1 MAVWSVVKLSALA
14 LGLRCDPEYYHPRNL
29 ADAKHL
35 ARSKPQSIGT
45 MAFVTD
51 GIHGSPEEVEADGVR
66 YLSAKC
72 IKDNAF
78 ALGDALHISDAQ
90 HTANPRTSLRE
101 NDVLITTVGTIG
113 NAAVV
118 QAEIL
123 PANSDRHLG
132 IIRIN
137 KDALVD
143 PYYLA
148 AFLNCKY
155 GRFQSLRESTGNVQR
170 NLFIEKIRELR
181 VPVLDCAAQVSR
193 QTMAAYAKRREA
205 AAAVA
210 SAEAQLMEALG
221 LHRLD
226 LSPQKCYT
234 RRFRDLEAAS
244 RFGAEYFMPCKRRVL
259 DALAKMPHQ
268 NVAARAAGV
277 RDMWDPTQANRGEV
291 VRNFDVT
298 DALQPFL
305 DDTKEP
311 QKAAEIGSAKKCFQT
326 GDVVV
331 SRLRSYLQEIAVVRT
346 SGKPQSVGSSEF
358 IVLRPTDTGLTAET
372 LMVYLRSPLVQTI
385 LKWSQDG
392 SNHPRFTEDDLLAIP
407 VPDRVLGVQ
416 KQIDRFVSDAIEAC
430 REAARL
436 LELAKTAIEN
446 QIAQGGGGKGR

>member
-51 GIHGSPEEVEADGVR
+51 GIHGSPEEVEADGIR

-72 IKDNAF
+72 VKDNAF
-78 ALGDALHISDAQ
+78 ALGDALRISDAQ

-155 GRFQSLRESTGNVQR
+155 GRF
-170 NLFIEKIRELR
+170 
-181 VPVLDCAAQVSR
+181 
-193 QTMAAYAKRREA
+193 
-205 AAAVA
+205 
-210 SAEAQLMEALG
+210 
-221 LHRLD
+221 
-226 LSPQKCYT
+226 
-234 RRFRDLEAAS
+234 
-244 RFGAEYFMPCKRRVL
+244 
-259 DALAKMPHQ
+259 
-268 NVAARAAGV
+268 
-277 RDMWDPTQANRGEV
+277 
-291 VRNFDVT
+291 
-298 DALQPFL
+298 
-305 DDTKEP
+305 
-311 QKAAEIGSAKKCFQT
+311 
-326 GDVVV
+326 
-331 SRLRSYLQEIAVVRT
+331 
-346 SGKPQSVGSSEF
+346 
-358 IVLRPTDTGLTAET
+358 
-372 LMVYLRSPLVQTI
+372 
-385 LKWSQDG
+385 
-392 SNHPRFTEDDLLAIP
+392 
-407 VPDRVLGVQ
+407 
-416 KQIDRFVSDAIEAC
+416 
-430 REAARL
+430 
-436 LELAKTAIEN
+436 
-446 QIAQGGGGKGR
+446 

>member
-72 IKDNAF
+72 VKDNAF
-78 ALGDALHISDAQ
+78 ALDNALHISYAQ

-137 KDALVD
+137 KNALVD

-155 GRFQSLRESTGNVQR
+155 GRFQSLRESTGGVQR

-193 QTMAAYAKRREA
+193 QTRAAYTK
-205 AAAVA
+205 
-210 SAEAQLMEALG
+210 G
-221 LHRLD
+221 L
-226 LSPQKCYT
+226 S
-234 RRFRDLEAAS
+234 
-244 RFGAEYFMPCKRRVL
+244 
-259 DALAKMPHQ
+259 Q
-268 NVAARAAGV
+268 N
-277 RDMWDPTQANRGEV
+277 N
-291 VRNFDVT
+291 
-298 DALQPFL
+298 
-305 DDTKEP
+305 
-311 QKAAEIGSAKKCFQT
+311 
-326 GDVVV
+326 
-331 SRLRSYLQEIAVVRT
+331 
-346 SGKPQSVGSSEF
+346 
-358 IVLRPTDTGLTAET
+358 
-372 LMVYLRSPLVQTI
+372 
-385 LKWSQDG
+385 
-392 SNHPRFTEDDLLAIP
+392 
-407 VPDRVLGVQ
+407 
-416 KQIDRFVSDAIEAC
+416 
-430 REAARL
+430 
-436 LELAKTAIEN
+436 
-446 QIAQGGGGKGR
+446 